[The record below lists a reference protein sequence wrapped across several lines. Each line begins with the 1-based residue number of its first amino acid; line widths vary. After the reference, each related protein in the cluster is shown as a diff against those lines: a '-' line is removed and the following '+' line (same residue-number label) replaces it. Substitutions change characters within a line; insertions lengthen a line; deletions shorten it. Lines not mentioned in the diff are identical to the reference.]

1 MAFIAKSAVE
11 LEPLYLHHGD
21 LLRFGGGKRQAD
33 KYEMFVY
40 RVDATAFPQLS
51 RQASHQPSPTPPN
64 RSSSSPAPISRANSE
79 VLAPDSRP
87 TVPAGPPAGPPVG
100 PPMWRWQSDKASDV
114 WSPYAAAQCA
124 VIERAWQRSE
134 KQVRLDAERTLDL
147 VYMRQFRDDAPSRT
161 RRVRRDPPHASPLLP
176 PDGGTPAGRKRDRD
190 VDGGG
195 DGDGDGDGGGGGGGG
210 GGGAVSPGADA
221 TRVRVLPDLAPAKR
235 ATVRIVTLV
244 RSTGQVLSAG
254 SGCIVSRDGHVLTAA
269 HLFINPRN
277 GRPELFGGKHPVADV
292 VLAVAVYDADALASR
307 WSYWAELQTPLEIL
321 QVACNR
327 VHPPCNRV
335 HPACSRVHPCGH
347 MCGDGRPPL
356 APQERDEK
364 RRLLD
369 LAILR
374 IRGAPPQPALC
385 LYPGCNP
392 DALRVQALDSRHAR
406 AGASLLHRH
415 DHALHRREGGRRGA
429 AAVQRHAAAGPAGGR
444 HQRQPAARPGLAVA

>member
-40 RVDATAFPQLS
+40 RVDATSFPQLS

-195 DGDGDGDGGGGGGGG
+195 DGDGDGGGGGG

-221 TRVRVLPDLAPAKR
+221 TRVRMLPDLAPAKR
-235 ATVRIVTLV
+235 ATVRIVTL
-244 RSTGQVLSAG
+244 
-254 SGCIVSRDGHVLTAA
+254 D
-269 HLFINPRN
+269 
-277 GRPELFGGKHPVADV
+277 
-292 VLAVAVYDADALASR
+292 
-307 WSYWAELQTPLEIL
+307 
-321 QVACNR
+321 
-327 VHPPCNRV
+327 
-335 HPACSRVHPCGH
+335 
-347 MCGDGRPPL
+347 
-356 APQERDEK
+356 
-364 RRLLD
+364 
-369 LAILR
+369 
-374 IRGAPPQPALC
+374 
-385 LYPGCNP
+385 
-392 DALRVQALDSRHAR
+392 
-406 AGASLLHRH
+406 
-415 DHALHRREGGRRGA
+415 REG
-429 AAVQRHAAAGPAGGR
+429 
-444 HQRQPAARPGLAVA
+444 

>member
-335 HPACSRVHPCGH
+335 HPACSRVRPAICVGTAALHSHHRSVTRSVACSTSPSCASEARPRSQPCACIQAATPMH
-347 MCGDGRPPL
+347 S
-356 APQERDEK
+356 
-364 RRLLD
+364 
-369 LAILR
+369 
-374 IRGAPPQPALC
+374 
-385 LYPGCNP
+385 GCKP
-392 DALRVQALDSRHAR
+392 SYSRHAR